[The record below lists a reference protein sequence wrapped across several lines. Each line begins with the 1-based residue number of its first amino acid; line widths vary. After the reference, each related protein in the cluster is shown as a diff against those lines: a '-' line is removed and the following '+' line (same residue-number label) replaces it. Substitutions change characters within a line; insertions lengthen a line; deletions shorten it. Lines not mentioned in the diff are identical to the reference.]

1 MFLMQVEVE
10 VDQTLHQVGQVEQVE
25 VEQEDLV
32 QIMELQEQLI
42 LAVVEEELG
51 MQEIEQVDQ
60 VVQE

>member
-10 VDQTLHQVGQVEQVE
+10 VEQSLHQVGQVEQVE